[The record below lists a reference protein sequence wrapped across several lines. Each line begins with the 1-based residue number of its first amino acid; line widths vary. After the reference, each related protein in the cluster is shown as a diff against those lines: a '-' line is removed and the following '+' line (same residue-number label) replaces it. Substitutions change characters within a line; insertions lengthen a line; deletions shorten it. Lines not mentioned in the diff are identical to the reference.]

1 MFLYEEREMWQ
12 QRPCPVPL
20 LKVMALSVIHL
31 QPLRLVLLDALMI
44 DYMTLVDSYISTS
57 HYKPDDLQHI
67 SMVSNSQMIVFVFI
81 FFFNSSLPQR
91 KNLVILTLIH
101 TFSGVVVISLRL

>member
-1 MFLYEEREMWQ
+1 MFLYKEQEMWQ

-44 DYMTLVDSYISTS
+44 DYMALVDSYISSS

-67 SMVSNSQMIVFVFI
+67 SMVSNS
-81 FFFNSSLPQR
+81 P
-91 KNLVILTLIH
+91 VI
-101 TFSGVVVISLRL
+101 VVVFLFLIPLCLRGNILSY

>member
-1 MFLYEEREMWQ
+1 MWQ

-31 QPLRLVLLDALMI
+31 QPLRLVLLDALMV
-44 DYMTLVDSYISTS
+44 DYMILVDSYISTS

-67 SMVSNSQMIVFVFI
+67 SMVSNSQMIVFVFLYFFLIPLSSKETSCHTDTNTHI
-81 FFFNSSLPQR
+81 FKGCSHRP
-91 KNLVILTLIH
+91 
-101 TFSGVVVISLRL
+101 